1 MQRVQQCRLAG
12 RSAAISMMVAVALTV
27 VSGCSLPI
35 AGGPLSVGRQRSSK
49 LAGVSRSRPTE
60 ARLAQIS
67 LGLKPFITGLTA
79 PTQLTYAP
87 DGSGRMYITEQAG
100 EIRVADANGR
110 LYPQPFL
117 DIRSLVLAGGERG
130 LLSIAFHPDYASN
143 GLFFITYTNRNG
155 STVLAR
161 YHVSGD
167 PLRADPASATTLL
180 VIPQLGGEHHAGQ
193 LMFGPDGYLYMSVGD
208 GGLGVGAVNGQNL
221 DNLLGKILRLDV
233 DHTANG
239 HAYAIPP
246 TNPFVNDPHARGEI
260 WDYGLRN
267 PWRFSFDR
275 ATGDLYIG
283 AVGGSL
289 FESID
294 FQPHSSRGGLNFG
307 WDAYEGNLCEQTDCS
322 LSHFVRPIAT
332 YPHQGGMCAVMGGYV
347 YRGARYPALD
357 GIYLYADFC
366 TGRIFG
372 LVAAEAVAGQPSTT
386 RQVGSLNSLVSAFGE
401 DASGDV
407 YVLGYQ
413 SGVAYQVTSHGNQG

>member
-1 MQRVQQCRLAG
+1 
-12 RSAAISMMVAVALTV
+12 MVALAVTM
-27 VSGCSLPI
+27 VSGCRLPI
-35 AGGPLSVGRQRSSK
+35 SSGRPSAGRYRPSK
-49 LAGVSRSRPTE
+49 VAASLRSRTRE

-67 LGLKPFITGLTA
+67 LSVKPFITGLTE

-87 DGSGRMYITEQAG
+87 DGSGRVYITEQAG
-100 EIRVADANGR
+100 RIRVADADGR
-110 LYPQPFL
+110 LYPRPFL
-117 DIRSLVLAGGERG
+117 NIRWLVLAGGERG
-130 LLSIAFHPDYASN
+130 LLSVAFHPDYVRN
-143 GLFFITYTNRNG
+143 GFFFITYTNRNG

-180 VIPQLGGEHHAGQ
+180 VIPQLGGEHRGGQ

-208 GGLGVGAVNGQNL
+208 GGLGAGAVNGQNL
-221 DNLLGKILRLDV
+221 DTLLGKILRLDV
-233 DHTANG
+233 DHTSAG

-246 TNPFVNDPHARGEI
+246 TNPFVGDPHARGEI

-294 FQPHSSRGGLNFG
+294 FQPHASRGGVNFG
-307 WDAYEGNLCEQTDCS
+307 WDVYEGNLCEQAGCS
-322 LSHFVRPIAT
+322 LPHFVRPIVT
-332 YPHQGGMCAVMGGYV
+332 YPHQGGLCAVMGGYV

-372 LVAAEAVAGQPSTT
+372 LVAAEAVPGQPSTT
-386 RQVGSLNSLVSAFGE
+386 RQVGSLDSPISGFGE
-401 DASGDV
+401 DASGEV

-413 SGVAYQVTSHGNQG
+413 SCVAYQVTNS